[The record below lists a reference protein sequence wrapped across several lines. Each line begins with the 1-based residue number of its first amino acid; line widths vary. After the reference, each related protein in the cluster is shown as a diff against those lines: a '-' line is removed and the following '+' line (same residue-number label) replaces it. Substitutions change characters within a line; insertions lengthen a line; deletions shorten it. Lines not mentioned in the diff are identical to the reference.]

1 MNNDY
6 LMSLLYGPFMIYM
19 MAKSVGTSMETSY
32 LAKAAPKDKRGVI
45 LGIRQSF
52 ISLGSVIGPL
62 IGSVLYQGD
71 HKLWVFYLS
80 IILLA
85 LSFVILLFVTKKINK
100 DIKKTSN

>member
-1 MNNDY
+1 
-6 LMSLLYGPFMIYM
+6 MIYM

-62 IGSVLYQGD
+62 IGSVLYQD
-71 HKLWVFYLS
+71 EHRLWVFYLS
-80 IILLA
+80 IVLLA
-85 LSFVILLFVTKKINK
+85 ISFAILLFVTRKINK
-100 DIKKTSN
+100 EIKKASN